1 MKVVWHLSPSDPL
14 HGNENIKLVKSCMAW
29 VSSFSI
35 ARPDSG
41 INVLSKP
48 GRIGDIADE
57 IDGPAL
63 TR

>member
-1 MKVVWHLSPSDPL
+1 MKDVWQLSPSDPL
-14 HGNENIKLVKSCMAW
+14 QGDENLKLVKSCIAW
-29 VSSFSI
+29 ESSFSS
-35 ARPDSG
+35 AGPDSG